1 MEKPQQFTKD
11 FNLFIKQCY
20 DIVWSAD
27 KKKESRNL
35 MIVKTNT
42 GKPMLLS
49 KCAVFDRKMF
59 RFIKEQEASTLLSTL
74 GLKAPLSKIP
84 VFGDNLF

>member
-1 MEKPQQFTKD
+1 
-11 FNLFIKQCY
+11 
-20 DIVWSAD
+20 
-27 KKKESRNL
+27 

-74 GLKAPLSKIP
+74 GLRAPLSKIP

>member
-1 MEKPQQFTKD
+1 
-11 FNLFIKQCY
+11 
-20 DIVWSAD
+20 
-27 KKKESRNL
+27 
-35 MIVKTNT
+35 MIVKTNK

-49 KCAVFDRKMF
+49 KCAVFDRKML